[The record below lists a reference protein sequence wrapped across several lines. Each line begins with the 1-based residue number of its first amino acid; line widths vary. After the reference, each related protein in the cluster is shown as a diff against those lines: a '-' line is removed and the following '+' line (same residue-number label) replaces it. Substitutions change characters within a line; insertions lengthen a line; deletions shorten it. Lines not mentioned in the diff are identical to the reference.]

1 VNVAVVTGAGSGIG
15 RAIATEL
22 ARRDFTVVATDLDLD
37 AARETAAGFGGEAL
51 RLDVT
56 DPEAAALAAGSVTAR
71 HGGIGVWV
79 SNAGIS
85 KMQSFLDTSAADLRQ
100 TLAVNLEG
108 IFLCGQAAA
117 RAMISA
123 GIRGTIVNLAS
134 MAGKQGRVPYLAD
147 YVASKFGV
155 VGLTQAMA
163 FELAPHGITVNSV
176 CPGYVATP
184 MQERELGWEASLRGV
199 PREEVQQLWID
210 DTPLG
215 RLESP
220 QDVARAVAFLAGPDA
235 RFITGEALAVN
246 GGAFMDLR
254 PRPGASSWTRLVL
267 SLRFLPGR
275 PGKNVAR

>member
-1 VNVAVVTGAGSGIG
+1 MTVAVVTGAGSGIG

-22 ARRDFTVVATDLDLD
+22 AQRDFTVVATDLDEA
-37 AARETAAGFGGEAL
+37 AARETAGAFGGTAVQ
-51 RLDVT
+51 LDVT
-56 DPEAAALAAGSVTAR
+56 DAGQVAAVAAQIADKHDGF
-71 HGGIGVWV
+71 GVWV

-85 KMQSFLDTSAADLRQ
+85 KMQGFLDVSAADLRR

-108 IFLCGQAAA
+108 VFFCGQAAA
-117 RAMISA
+117 REMVAR
-123 GIRGTIVNLAS
+123 GIAGTIVNLAS

-184 MQERELGWEASLRGV
+184 MQDRELGWEAGLRDASPEQV
-199 PREEVQQLWID
+199 KQLWID

-215 RLESP
+215 RLETP
-220 QDVARAVAFLAGPDA
+220 QDVARAVAFLTGPDA

-246 GGAFMDLR
+246 GGAFMD
-254 PRPGASSWTRLVL
+254 
-267 SLRFLPGR
+267 
-275 PGKNVAR
+275 

>member
-1 VNVAVVTGAGSGIG
+1 VTKKIAVVTGAGSGIG
-15 RAIATEL
+15 RAIATEFA
-22 ARRDFTVVATDLDLD
+22 ARDHTVVVTDLDLAAAEATAKELGGD
-37 AARETAAGFGGEAL
+37 ASAL
-51 RLDVT
+51 ALDVT
-56 DPEAAALAAGSVTAR
+56 DAAQAKSVAEAVAQR
-71 HGGIGVWV
+71 HGAIDVWV

-85 KMQSFLDTSAADLRQ
+85 KMQRFLDVTPEDLRR

-117 RAMISA
+117 AAMIA
-123 GIRGTIVNLAS
+123 GGKRGVIVNVAS

-184 MQERELGWEASLRGV
+184 MQTRELGWEAALRGTTEDKV
-199 PREEVQQLWID
+199 KQLYVD

-215 RLESP
+215 RLETP

-246 GGAFMDLR
+246 GGAFMD
-254 PRPGASSWTRLVL
+254 
-267 SLRFLPGR
+267 
-275 PGKNVAR
+275 

>member
-1 VNVAVVTGAGSGIG
+1 MTKKIAVVTGAGSGIG

-22 ARRDFTVVATDLDLD
+22 AARDHTVVVTDLDLAAAEATAKELGGD
-37 AARETAAGFGGEAL
+37 ATALA
-51 RLDVT
+51 LDVT
-56 DPEAAALAAGSVTAR
+56 DAVQAKSVAESVAQR
-71 HGGIGVWV
+71 HGKIDVWV

-85 KMQSFLDTSAADLRQ
+85 KMQPFLDVTPADLRR

-117 RAMISA
+117 AVMIA
-123 GIRGTIVNLAS
+123 GGAGGAIVNVAS
-134 MAGKQGRVPYLAD
+134 MAGKQGRVPYLSD

-184 MQERELGWEASLRGV
+184 MQDRELGWEAALRDTTEDKV
-199 PREEVQQLWID
+199 RQLYVD

-215 RLESP
+215 RLETP
-220 QDVARAVAFLAGPDA
+220 RDVALAVAFLAGPDA
-235 RFITGEALAVN
+235 GFITGEALAVN
-246 GGAFMDLR
+246 GGAFMD
-254 PRPGASSWTRLVL
+254 
-267 SLRFLPGR
+267 
-275 PGKNVAR
+275 

>member
-1 VNVAVVTGAGSGIG
+1 MSTAVVTGAGSGIG
-15 RAIATEL
+15 RAIASTL
-22 ARRDFTVVATDLDLD
+22 AGRGFQVVATDVDLD
-37 AARETAAGFGGEAL
+37 AAKETAAACNGTAL

-56 DPEAAALAAGSVTAR
+56 DPAAVAGVAEEIAAS
-71 HGGIGVWV
+71 HGGFDVWV

-85 KMQSFLDTSAADLRQ
+85 KMQSFLEVSAADLRR

-108 IFLCGQAAA
+108 IFFCGQAAA
-117 RAMISA
+117 RVMIARS
-123 GIRGTIVNLAS
+123 ISGTIINTAS

-184 MQERELGWEASLRGV
+184 MQDRELGWEAGLRGV
-199 PREEVQQLWID
+199 TPEEVRQLWIA

-215 RLESP
+215 RLETP
-220 QDVARAVAFLAGPDA
+220 EDVARAVAFLASPDA

-246 GGAFMDLR
+246 GGAFMD
-254 PRPGASSWTRLVL
+254 
-267 SLRFLPGR
+267 
-275 PGKNVAR
+275 

>member
-1 VNVAVVTGAGSGIG
+1 MSTAVVTGAGSGIG
-15 RAIATEL
+15 RAIASTL
-22 ARRDFTVVATDLDLD
+22 AERGFQVVATDVDLD
-37 AARETAAGFGGEAL
+37 AAKETAATCGGEAL

-56 DPEAAALAAGSVTAR
+56 DPAAVAGVAEEVAAS
-71 HGGIGVWV
+71 HGGFDVWV

-85 KMQSFLDTSAADLRQ
+85 KMQSFIDTSPADLRQ

-117 RAMISA
+117 RVMITA
-123 GIRGTIVNLAS
+123 GIAGTIINTAS

-163 FELAPHGITVNSV
+163 FELAPHNITVNSV

-184 MQERELGWEASLRGV
+184 MQDRELGWEAGLRGV
-199 PREEVQQLWID
+199 EPEKVKQLWID

-215 RLESP
+215 RLETP
-220 QDVARAVAFLAGPDA
+220 EDVARVVAFLAGPDA
-235 RFITGEALAVN
+235 RFITGEAIAVN
-246 GGAFMDLR
+246 GGAFMD
-254 PRPGASSWTRLVL
+254 
-267 SLRFLPGR
+267 
-275 PGKNVAR
+275 